1 MINYDVTIETLSPV
15 HIGSASGQLT
25 PLEFWQDKNYIY
37 LVDVRKFTEALF
49 NIGMIDD
56 FVKYVKEESSPT
68 LDNYLRSHLNNVP
81 TSDFVARRIKKF
93 DHEMFSNVMPFI
105 ADQVSGET
113 YLPASS
119 IKGALRGAMLY
130 YIANNSR
137 ELNIVRERINR
148 PTKRD
153 SRDRTPG
160 KDLDN
165 LLRATLAEVH
175 NRKTPHGDWLR
186 ALRLTDAYS
195 SQKDITEV
203 QTVRVVSLNP
213 KSGYHYGARNAKLNV
228 EVVPSGIKFKCHLT
242 YDEELCRLLAGL
254 SRQEPPLDL
263 QKWLEFSHNKCA
275 DILKTEREF
284 FQLAGL
290 DHLVQELNKIEN
302 DGANIR
308 VGWGSGLLSLSLDL
322 HFSKE
327 ERIKI
332 RDIWFKS
339 YNNFTFPKS
348 RKVATVNDQPAHT
361 FGWAKVT
368 VNEIIDSER

>member
-1 MINYDVTIETLSPV
+1 MVNYDVTIETLSPI
-15 HIGSASGQLT
+15 HIGSAFGQLT
-25 PLEFWQDKNYIY
+25 SLEFWQDKNYIY

-49 NIGMIDD
+49 NIGMIDN
-56 FVKYVKEESSPT
+56 FVKYVKEESYPT
-68 LDNYLRSHLNNVP
+68 LDNYLQSHLNNVSM
-81 TSDFVARRIKKF
+81 SDFVARRIKKF
-93 DHEMFSNVMPFI
+93 DHKTFSNVMPFI
-105 ADQVSGET
+105 ADQASGEP

-130 YIANNSR
+130 RISKNSR
-137 ELNIVRERINR
+137 ELGKIKEIIDD
-148 PTKRD
+148 PTKK
-153 SRDRTPG
+153 DRRNKNPG
-160 KDLDN
+160 RELDEII
-165 LLRATLAEVH
+165 RAQLPDDR
-175 NRKTPHGDWLR
+175 NRKSPHGDWFR
-186 ALRLTDAYS
+186 ALRLTDAYP

-203 QTVRVVSLNP
+203 QTVKVVSLNP
-213 KSGYHYGARNAKLNV
+213 ESGYHYGARNANLYV
-228 EVVPSGIKFKCHLT
+228 EVVPSGIKFKCRLT
-242 YDEELCRLLAGL
+242 YDEELCQLLTEL

-275 DILKTEREF
+275 DILKAEREF

-302 DGANIR
+302 DGTNMR

-339 YNNFTFPKS
+339 CNNSTFPKS
-348 RKVATVNDQPAHT
+348 RKVIIVNDQPAHT
-361 FGWAKVT
+361 FGWVKVT
-368 VNEIIDSER
+368 VNEI